1 MNSLSYSLPKD
12 SILFDSQDEQF
23 KTPFGATP
31 CGENIKFNI
40 LTQKNINCLGINL
53 IIKNGKILE
62 FKMLP
67 EAEKKIGDH
76 DYIVWSL
83 NFTTPSLAK
92 TIFYHFKISI
102 GNENTIF
109 YYGNNSLAL
118 GGRGDV
124 YENFPIDYQI
134 TLYYKNNPTPNWFK
148 GLSNLSR

>member
-1 MNSLSYSLPKD
+1 MNSLSYSIPNN
-12 SILFDSQDEQF
+12 SILFDSQNERF

-40 LTQKNINCLGINL
+40 LTQKNINCLNVSL
-53 IIKNGKILE
+53 IVKNGKTNEI
-62 FKMLP
+62 KMFP
-67 EAEKKIGDH
+67 NGEEKIGDH

-92 TIFYHFKISI
+92 TIFYHFKITI

-118 GGRGDV
+118 GGSGEI
-124 YENFPIDYQI
+124 YENFPIDYQLI
-134 TLYYKNNPTPNWFK
+134 TNSDW
-148 GLSNLSR
+148 